1 MDWQLLMDWI
11 VLLPA
16 VSCALLILSY
26 FLLFPRTLA
35 EVIELFRSGSVIPV
49 KFRKRFV
56 IAAACA
62 VVGMAG
68 QMATFWWVAGH
79 RAIFFFAMVL
89 FLFIAFCLRLIC
101 IDFES
106 MKTWSRSHTLWSSH
120 SSFSGLPF
128 PKLPGIVRPRPLKSA
143 VGQSH
148 RTKAAN
154 SFARCPLYLQ

>member
-68 QMATFWWVAGH
+68 QMATFWWVASH

-89 FLFIAFCLRLIC
+89 FLFIGLLPEAYLHRLRKHEDLVTVAYAVVVARVIFWFAF
-101 IDFES
+101 
-106 MKTWSRSHTLWSSH
+106 
-120 SSFSGLPF
+120 P
-128 PKLPGIVRPRPLKSA
+128 
-143 VGQSH
+143 
-148 RTKAAN
+148 
-154 SFARCPLYLQ
+154 